1 MLVLQSGGLLKKGGG
16 NIFDIDTFSL
26 HLLAMC
32 VQKCMKERRGGSG
45 GVEGVEGKEPR
56 RQEGRGS
63 ITTTA

>member
-32 VQKCMKERRGGSG
+32 VQKCMKERGGEG
-45 GVEGVEGKEPR
+45 GEAVEGLREWRVR
-56 RQEGRGS
+56 NQEGRKGEG
-63 ITTTA
+63 A